1 MFELL
6 RSDPGTQEWTV
17 LHSLGLARRGK
28 KPYGEIDFVVLIPE
42 AGILCLEIKG
52 GRVSCRDGV
61 WRTRD
66 RHGHEHELNRSPFL
80 QAREGMFSLRAA
92 IGTHFGPSD
101 PATNVLIGCVVV
113 FPEVAAPP
121 ISPEFEAWQSV
132 DIVKL
137 RTPISTVLDDVMTQ
151 HRSLIGTGGATPSA
165 AILGRIRGF
174 LRPDFEAVVARGTTI
189 ARSEERLLRLT
200 EEQFDVIDSIER
212 NDRCLVEGAAGTGKT
227 LLALECAKR
236 ATADGKR
243 VVLLCFNR
251 LLGDWFAEHVASGRN
266 GARLI
271 AGSFHRLLRE
281 IILRSSYADDFRRQE
296 AEANA
301 GVIFDE
307 LYPFFG
313 ELALMEVGDQADIL
327 IVDEAQD
334 LLTEPGMS
342 VFNVW
347 LRGGLAG
354 GRWAIF
360 GDFTRQA
367 IYGSRLPI
375 DPLGPPSVLPL
386 HSDPTHSV
394 ADIHARLRDHA
405 RTFATFVLHLNC
417 RNTRPVGEETALL
430 SGFESLPYR
439 LESHDSLPVDYRW
452 WATIDDEE
460 VALRQVV
467 IALASE
473 GVADDDVTILS
484 PRTLNESVASRL
496 VRDGIVD
503 EIRRGGPDQHG
514 RITFSTVHA
523 FKGMESSVV
532 ILCDIDRMNGA
543 ESQALLY
550 VGMSRARSHL
560 VILLRESLRS
570 TVGVAVKRR
579 LTREWST

>member
-1 MFELL
+1 
-6 RSDPGTQEWTV
+6 
-17 LHSLGLARRGK
+17 
-28 KPYGEIDFVVLIPE
+28 
-42 AGILCLEIKG
+42 
-52 GRVSCRDGV
+52 
-61 WRTRD
+61 
-66 RHGHEHELNRSPFL
+66 
-80 QAREGMFSLRAA
+80 MFSLRAA
-92 IGTHFGPSD
+92 LGTHFGPSD

-113 FPEVAAPP
+113 FPDVVAPP

-137 RTPISTVLDDVMTQ
+137 RTPISTVLEDAMRQ
-151 HRSLIGTGGATPSA
+151 QRSLIGTIGATPSA

-174 LRPDFEAVVARGTTI
+174 LRPDFEAIVARGTTI

-227 LLALECAKR
+227 SLALEYAQR
-236 ATADGKR
+236 ANADGKK

-251 LLGDWFAEHVASGRN
+251 LLGDWFAEQVATQRSETT
-266 GARLI
+266 LL

-281 IILRSSYADDFRRQE
+281 IILRSSYSDDFRRQE
-296 AEANA
+296 ADANA
-301 GVIFDE
+301 SVVFDE

-313 ELALMEVGDQADIL
+313 ELALMEVGDQADVL

-334 LLTEPGMS
+334 LLTEPGMA

-367 IYGSRLPI
+367 IYGSRLPL
-375 DPLGPPSVLPL
+375 DLLGPPGVLPL
-386 HSDPTHSV
+386 HSDPSHSV
-394 ADIHARLRDHA
+394 ADIHARLHA
-405 RTFATFVLHLNC
+405 RLRQHTRAFATFVLHLNC

-452 WATIDDEE
+452 WTTTDEQE
-460 VALRQVV
+460 VALRQVLS
-467 IALASE
+467 ALASE
-473 GVADDDVTILS
+473 GVVDSDITVLS
-484 PRTLNESVASRL
+484 PRTLNESVAARL
-496 VRDGIVD
+496 VPDGTVG
-503 EIRRGGPDQHG
+503 EIRRGTSDQHG
-514 RITFSTVHA
+514 RIAFSTVHA

-532 ILCDIDRMNGA
+532 ILCDVERMNGA
-543 ESQALLY
+543 DAQALLY

-570 TVGVAVKRR
+570 AVGLAVKRR